1 MIVTN
6 ITVPLLGLI
15 DVAIVG
21 HIGDA
26 TYISAIAVGSMIFN
40 VIYWIFGF
48 LRMGTSGMTSQA
60 LGRRD
65 LTQTTRQL
73 ARSVVVAL
81 AVAALIIILQVPLKR
96 LAFTVICPDAEVIP
110 LVSVYFN
117 ICVWGAP
124 AMLVLYSLSGWLVGM
139 QNTRL
144 PMWVSITQNVVNILV
159 SLVLVFGLGWR
170 IEGVAAGTF
179 IAQYAG
185 LLMAVVLI
193 ACYYGRLRRYFSAK
207 GLLRWKEMS
216 KFFRVNTDIF
226 FRTLCLV
233 AVNLYFLSAG
243 SRQGALILAANTLLM
258 QLFLLY
264 SYIMDGFAYAG
275 EALSGKYLGAGNH
288 AALWKTIRHLF
299 GWGGAVVVIFTSAY
313 ALWGPS
319 FLTLLTDDATVIH
332 TATDYFPWA
341 VAVPLAG
348 MAAFIWDGVYIGTTY
363 TRGMLI
369 SSVIASAVFFLV
381 YLLLRSVWG
390 NHALWLAFI
399 LFLLVR
405 GIVQTVLVF
414 FSKFSKCKP
423 SV

>member
-26 TYISAIAVGSMIFN
+26 TYISAIAVGTMIFN
-40 VIYWIFGF
+40 VIYWVFGF

-73 ARSVVVAL
+73 ARSAVVAL
-81 AVAALIIILQVPLKR
+81 AVASLIIILQVPLKH
-96 LAFTVICPDAEVIP
+96 LAFAVIRPDDEVIP

-144 PMWVSITQNVVNILV
+144 PMFISITQNVVNILV

-170 IEGVAAGTF
+170 IEGVAAGTL

-185 LLMAVVLI
+185 LLMAVALI
-193 ACYYGRLRRYFSAK
+193 ACYYGRLRRYFSGK

-216 KFFRVNTDIF
+216 RFFRVNTDIF
-226 FRTLCLV
+226 LRTLCLV

-258 QLFLLY
+258 QLFMLY

-275 EALSGKYLGAGNH
+275 EALSGKYLGAGNY
-288 AALWKTIRHLF
+288 AALRKTIRHLF
-299 GWGGAVVVIFTSAY
+299 GWGGTVVVIFTSVY

-332 TATDYFPWA
+332 TAVDYFPWA

-348 MAAFIWDGVYIGTTY
+348 MAAFIWDGVFIGTTY

-369 SSVIASAVFFLV
+369 SSVIAAAVFFIV
-381 YLLLRSVWG
+381 FLLLRHLWG

-405 GIVQTVLVF
+405 GIVQTVLDF
-414 FSKFSKCKP
+414 FSKFSK
-423 SV
+423 